1 MLWLVDMCGTTHIGD
16 VPYDTSHL
24 AKAQQVMDDF
34 VGDSTP
40 TIIKSEEEKNE
51 SSQEP

>member
-1 MLWLVDMCGTTHIGD
+1 MEALREAQQVT
-16 VPYDTSHL
+16 
-24 AKAQQVMDDF
+24 KAQQVMDDF